1 MLVESRYGG
10 GVLENSTFVRLHL
23 HSPLLWTGHHLSRG
37 GAGTLGRLRCSRPY
51 SPSSIQAV
59 QRPQV
64 KVGEHLFKVLE
75 KGRERLTPRRILLSP
90 GHCPHACPLP

>member
-1 MLVESRYGG
+1 MPVESRYGG
-10 GVLENSTFVRLHL
+10 ESWRIQRLSGRISTALFFGLGTTF
-23 HSPLLWTGHHLSRG
+23 PGG